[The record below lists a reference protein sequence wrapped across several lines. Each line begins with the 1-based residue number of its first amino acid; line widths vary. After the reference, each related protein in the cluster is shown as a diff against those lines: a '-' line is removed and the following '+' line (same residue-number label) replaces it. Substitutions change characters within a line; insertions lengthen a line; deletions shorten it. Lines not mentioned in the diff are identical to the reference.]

1 MKIVSI
7 SEGIPITYN
16 TSEINI
22 ETIFGLD
29 ENDKLI
35 QHFTFDVHLDV
46 NNEIFENKIKKC
58 YLNDIKY
65 IENGFLFYS
74 FSYQVAF
81 CHYMT
86 QTVPKLYE
94 YLELQ
99 NYINYKL
106 LIPKNT
112 YNNLCKDILQCM
124 NINNI
129 EIMED
134 NTIYIIDNFVKS
146 NKYLAPPDN
155 YSASHL
161 YVYKKIRESLYI
173 HPNSDAYKKI
183 YIKRDGKPNI
193 DYGNNETGIKRQLLN
208 EEELIENLL
217 KMDFQI
223 ITLGNKSLF
232 EKKILLEDSKIIITP
247 LGANCM
253 NFIFSNAP
261 KNILLLSNN
270 ENFGEEYYINLC
282 SELNNE
288 IINYKI
294 LRYSSILSDSL
305 NKWNASFSVNIEEIK
320 TCIESFDI

>member
-7 SEGIPITYN
+7 LEGIPITYN
-16 TSEINI
+16 TSEKNI

-112 YNNLCKDILQCM
+112 YNNLCKDILQCV

-134 NTIYIIDNFVKS
+134 NTIYIIENFVKS

-155 YSASHL
+155 YSASHF
-161 YVYKKIRESLYI
+161 
-173 HPNSDAYKKI
+173 
-183 YIKRDGKPNI
+183 
-193 DYGNNETGIKRQLLN
+193 DYLLFC
-208 EEELIENLL
+208 L
-217 KMDFQI
+217 
-223 ITLGNKSLF
+223 
-232 EKKILLEDSKIIITP
+232 
-247 LGANCM
+247 
-253 NFIFSNAP
+253 
-261 KNILLLSNN
+261 
-270 ENFGEEYYINLC
+270 
-282 SELNNE
+282 
-288 IINYKI
+288 
-294 LRYSSILSDSL
+294 
-305 NKWNASFSVNIEEIK
+305 
-320 TCIESFDI
+320 